1 MYESRIY
8 RSGESRIFPWKIPEG
23 KRRRDYGFTSANHRN
38 QLNQQQIFTNTKL
51 YKSIENILS
60 DSDTLFIT
68 VPDGQIS
75 KVWDYMK
82 NLDIKIKY
90 LSLQRFDFI

>member
-1 MYESRIY
+1 
-8 RSGESRIFPWKIPEG
+8 
-23 KRRRDYGFTSANHRN
+23 SAKSAAD
-38 QLNQQQIFTNTKL
+38 FTNTKL
-51 YKSIENILS
+51 YKSIEDILS

-82 NLDIKIKY
+82 NLDIKNKNICHC
-90 LSLQRFDFI
+90 SGSISSTVFFDGENLGANIYSVHPLYAISDK